1 MIRAEL
7 PRFQSDKFQTLGNLV
22 FWNQTIKEFE
32 CATLELAWNDNK
44 QDISCIP
51 EGVYKVVKRYSEKFK
66 DHWHITDVPGR
77 ELILIHSGNFYF
89 ELKGCIL
96 VGEKHVHI
104 NNDSLVDVSNSK
116 KTLNEINKV
125 LGNQKEFE
133 LKIYS

>member
-7 PRFQSDKFQTLGNLV
+7 HRFQSDQFQTLGSLV
-22 FWNQTIKEFE
+22 FWNHTIKEFE
-32 CATLELAWNDNK
+32 CVTLELAWNNNEK
-44 QDISCIP
+44 MISCIP
-51 EGVYKVVKRYSEKFK
+51 EDTYLVKYRYSKK
-66 DHWHITDVPGR
+66 YGHHWIVTNVYGR
-77 ELILIHSGNFYF
+77 ELILIHFGNFYF

-96 VGEKHVHI
+96 VGERHVHI